1 MRNIKYEAA
10 TKHYSYSQLIQK
22 CDESV
27 LYRWNVVSKTRYVVK
42 DIFDPIYA
50 EYCYCLRLSWMNS
63 LYIRHLFSANIFYS
77 QHPEK
82 PRLL

>member
-1 MRNIKYEAA
+1 MIIDTNLKLSWLYLLTNAFMRNIKYEAA

-50 EYCYCLRLSWMNS
+50 EYCYCLRLS
-63 LYIRHLFSANIFYS
+63 
-77 QHPEK
+77 
-82 PRLL
+82 

>member
-1 MRNIKYEAA
+1 MIIDTNPKLSWLYLLTNAFMRNIKYESA

-50 EYCYCLRLSWMNS
+50 EYCYCLRLS
-63 LYIRHLFSANIFYS
+63 
-77 QHPEK
+77 
-82 PRLL
+82 